1 MVTLVVVLVIVLCAA
16 WGLAGLRLAQLRSV
30 PLAAPRAIP
39 VQGPG
44 ATTVET
50 SADSW
55 AHSEGPAVLEVLSRH
70 FDAINA
76 KDYPAWASTVVSA
89 RVSQQPEMAWRQAYA
104 STIDGTIRI
113 SRIDESSPGRLIAL
127 VSFVS
132 TQRPESAPDD
142 LKAPRICWRT
152 AFTLVGEPPLI
163 DVSRSG
169 SLLRGAC

>member
-1 MVTLVVVLVIVLCAA
+1 LVTLAVVLVVALGAA
-16 WGLAGLRLAQLRSV
+16 LGLAGLRLAELRSV
-30 PLAAPRAIP
+30 PLAAPRALP
-39 VQGPG
+39 VQGAG
-44 ATTVET
+44 ATTVEV
-50 SADSW
+50 SADAW
-55 AHSEGPAVLEVLSRH
+55 AHSSGAAVRDLLARH
-70 FDAINA
+70 FGAINT
-76 KDYPAWASTVVSA
+76 KNYGQWTSTVVSA
-89 RVSQQPEMAWRQAYA
+89 RVAQQPEAAWQQAYA
-104 STIDGTIRI
+104 STVDGTIRI
-113 SRIDESSPGRLIAL
+113 SRIIEESPGRLIAL